1 MAKKKAIYCRECGKT
16 TVHRKIS
23 AEMQGVE
30 RAFFALC
37 TAGFSEI
44 LMEHDW
50 QCEKCGEIT
59 RE

>member
-16 TVHRKIS
+16 TVHKKIS
-23 AEMQGVE
+23 AEMQGAE
-30 RAFFALC
+30 RAFFALF
-37 TAGFSEI
+37 TVGFSEMI
-44 LMEHDW
+44 MEHDW

>member
-30 RAFFALC
+30 RAFFALL
-37 TAGFSEI
+37 TVGFSEMI
-44 LMEHDW
+44 MEHDW